1 MWEVIVFKVQSISWL
16 YHSVLNIL
24 LIVFLVQWYIQCT
37 TNKTSFLFCR
47 RNQARFSLPKI
58 TIQTSTKVS
67 QQLGYC
73 TNHPLCSSKGRD
85 YRMPEEHLHSF
96 FPWRTVA
103 LCLLGFHTAPLV
115 AVFRKSNLTLPAYP
129 LKRSMTMSG
138 VCLTW
143 LFRFLCSKR
152 LDPYSQLS
160 TENLLLLTLADKDYP
175 RTQ

>member
-1 MWEVIVFKVQSISWL
+1 MWEVIAFKVQSISWL
-16 YHSVLNIL
+16 YPSVLNIL
-24 LIVFLVQWYIQCT
+24 PIVFLVQWYIQCT

-73 TNHPLCSSKGRD
+73 TNLPLCSSKEGD
-85 YRMPEEHLHSF
+85 YRMPEEHLHVF

-103 LCLLGFHTAPLV
+103 LCLLGFQTAPLV
-115 AVFRKSNLTLPAYP
+115 AVSPSWKSNLTLS

-143 LFRFLCSKR
+143 LFGLLCSKR
-152 LDPYSQLS
+152 LSQSSQLS
-160 TENLLLLTLADKDYP
+160 TDNLLLLTLADKDYP